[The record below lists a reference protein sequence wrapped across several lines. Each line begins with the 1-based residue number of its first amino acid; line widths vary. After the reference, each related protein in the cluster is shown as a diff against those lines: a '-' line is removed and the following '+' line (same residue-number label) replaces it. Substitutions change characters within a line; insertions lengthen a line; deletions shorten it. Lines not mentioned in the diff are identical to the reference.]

1 MRLEIGDKSLPA
13 AYHTR
18 IVLNVDVTYV
28 PLYRLS
34 GFALV
39 EREVVET
46 HDGLLVALEL
56 IAHWEPFPILYTKLI
71 NVSST

>member
-1 MRLEIGDKSLPA
+1 
-13 AYHTR
+13 
-18 IVLNVDVTYV
+18 LNVDVTYV
-28 PLYRLS
+28 SLYRLS

-71 NVSST
+71 NAGKPPALPAALTHELG

>member
-1 MRLEIGDKSLPA
+1 MRLEIGDESLRA
-13 AYHTR
+13 VCHTS

-39 EREVVET
+39 EREVIEIY
-46 HDGLLVALEL
+46 DGLLVALEL
-56 IAHWEPFPILYTKLI
+56 IAHWEPFPILYY
-71 NVSST
+71 